1 METRTNTEEIIDTE
15 MVSEYI
21 ITTCRDAA
29 GDIEYTIENSAT
41 SVSATMYENS
51 CWITF
56 DTASGIE
63 DYPIDNADDTP
74 DDEICAMLLD
84 MAMAF

>member
-1 METRTNTEEIIDTE
+1 METHTNTEEIIETE
-15 MVSEYI
+15 MVSEYT
-21 ITTCRDAA
+21 ITTRRDDA
-29 GDIEYTIENSAT
+29 GDIKYTIENTAT
-41 SVSATMYENS
+41 GVSATMYENS

-74 DDEICAMLLD
+74 DDEICAMLFN
-84 MAMAF
+84 MALCP

>member
-1 METRTNTEEIIDTE
+1 METHTNIEEIIDTE
-15 MVSEYI
+15 MVSEYT
-21 ITTCRDAA
+21 ITTRRDDA
-29 GDIEYTIENSAT
+29 GDIKYTIENTAT
-41 SVSATMYENS
+41 GVSATMYENS

-56 DTASGIE
+56 DTDSGIV